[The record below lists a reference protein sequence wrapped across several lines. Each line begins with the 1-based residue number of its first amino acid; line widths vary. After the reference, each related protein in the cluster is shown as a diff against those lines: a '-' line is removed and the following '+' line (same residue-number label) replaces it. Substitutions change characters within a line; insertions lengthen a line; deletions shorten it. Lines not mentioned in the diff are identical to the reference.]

1 MRGKP
6 RPVRRVQIFRPRDN
20 DRELLER
27 AREIVKLAKKFF
39 AESDPSILLGSWYKR
54 EPPSESQ

>member
-1 MRGKP
+1 VGNPARCAESKF
-6 RPVRRVQIFRPRDN
+6 FRPRDN

-39 AESDPSILLGSWYKR
+39 AESDPSILLGYKR